1 MRVRDSTLYTMPLGV
16 RRAAIAILVTSAV
29 ALLATAVAYAG
40 NGGLAP
46 PDPKSPNTQRI
57 NDAYWVIVVFT
68 GLIFVLVEGA
78 LVAFMIK
85 YRRNRRPRTAEGP
98 QIHGSGKLEV
108 MWTVVP
114 VVILAVIG
122 TFVFYKLPGIKN
134 IPEARAAGD
143 TAVEIE
149 GHQFYWLFRYPNG
162 AIAID
167 DMRAPADAVVRE
179 KITAPE
185 DGVLHSWWIP
195 QLSPKFDAIPGTVN
209 ETWFKAPPGRYEY
222 RCAELCG
229 IQHAFMNGYVQVL
242 PQPEFEQWVA
252 KRARQ
257 STGVEL
263 GEEEWTGVC
272 AKCHKLEEEFIGPPL
287 GGNPLL
293 ASKRGLE
300 PLLREGRGN
309 MPAVGNNWTDDQI
322 AALVA
327 YTKRFAREGS
337 QGGNQG

>member
-1 MRVRDSTLYTMPLGV
+1 MPLGV

-57 NDAYWVIVVFT
+57 NDAYWVIMVFT
-68 GLIFVLVEGA
+68 GLIFFLVEGA

-85 YRRNRRPRTAEGP
+85 YRRKRRPRTAEGP

-108 MWTVVP
+108 LWTVVP

-134 IPEARAAGD
+134 IPEARAASD

-179 KITAPE
+179 QITAPE
-185 DGVLHSWWIP
+185 DGVIHSWWIP

-209 ETWFKAPPGRYEY
+209 ETWFKAPAGRYEY
-222 RCAELCG
+222 RCGELCG
-229 IQHAFMNGYVQVL
+229 VQHAFMNGYVRVL
-242 PQPEFEQWVA
+242 PQPEFESWVA
-252 KRARQ
+252 RRARR
-257 STGVEL
+257 STGIEL
-263 GEEEWTGVC
+263 GKEEWDGVC
-272 AKCHKLEEEFIGPPL
+272 QKCHHLEEEFIGPAL

-293 ASKRGLE
+293 ADKRGLE

-309 MPAVGNNWTDDQI
+309 MPAVGNTWTDDQI
-322 AALVA
+322 DALIA
-327 YTKRFAREGS
+327 YTKRFARQGS
-337 QGGNQG
+337 QGGDQG

>member
-29 ALLATAVAYAG
+29 ALLATALAYAG

-57 NDAYWVIVVFT
+57 NDAYWLIMAFT
-68 GLIFVLVEGA
+68 GVILFLVEGA
-78 LVAFMIK
+78 LIAFVIK
-85 YRRNRRPRTAEGP
+85 YRRRRRPRTAEGP

-108 MWTVVP
+108 LWTVVP

-122 TFVFYKLPGIKN
+122 SFVFYKLPGIRN

-143 TAVEIE
+143 TEVEIE

-167 DMRAPADAVVRE
+167 DMRAPAGAVVRE
-179 KITAPE
+179 RITAPE
-185 DGVLHSWWIP
+185 DGVIHSWWIP

-209 ETWFKAPPGRYEY
+209 TTWFKAPAGRYEY
-222 RCAELCG
+222 RCGELCG
-229 IQHAFMNGYVQVL
+229 VQHAFMNGYVQVL
-242 PQPEFEQWVA
+242 PQPEFESWV
-252 KRARQ
+252 KRRKQ
-257 STGVEL
+257 ESDGVAL
-263 GEEEWTGVC
+263 GKEEWTGVC
-272 AKCHKLEEEFIGPPL
+272 AKCHRLDEEFIGPPL

-300 PLLREGRGN
+300 PILRNGQGN
-309 MPAVGNNWTDDQI
+309 MPAVGNTWTDDQI
-322 AALVA
+322 TALVR
-327 YTKRFAREGS
+327 YTRRFARQGS
-337 QGGNQG
+337 QGGDQG